1 MIKLTQAVRIAGA
14 VEAVDAILTLAPAL
28 EADLVA
34 RNCAVWAGDDP
45 TVTEDVTSNLVFS
58 ADLVTTLVPE
68 VGSVP
73 YWGTTSADTAKPTVV
88 DHRGIVRT
96 CQVNEARFE
105 GARRVENL
113 LGQSNNL
120 DTSPWSVAGTA
131 SVAKIGPTS
140 GDADLLTAE
149 GRPCFTLTSNGSSN
163 SLVQVLAATGAGTT
177 DGVLRPVKHTVRFDA
192 YLGTSATVTCDVYVS
207 GGATAGT
214 ATVTLVAGWTTF
226 AFTFTPDGTSAYRI
240 RFYSASA
247 GTVTLADVQLE
258 DMAGLPTDASGN
270 VPASEY
276 VSRGAVTVTTQ
287 SINVFHG
294 AMVDGVQYF
303 DTESANTLNNT
314 TKVLTEVTGTALDPS
329 TLLGAVTEPQCTALT
344 TGAETLAGWT
354 INSSA
359 ITIDAGAAEGPDG
372 LESAIRLAEVAA
384 NGGSKFCSF
393 DVTVAGSKKF
403 CAMARFRAGGTR
415 DWGRIG
421 LKTKAGTTRTV
432 YFNVTTGAIGTVPA
446 STEAYMWRDSAH
458 SDWWFC
464 AVVTSAG
471 TGGGTPQVHIG
482 LANGDGNASY
492 TGAADKYIDVWGVIA
507 FQKEHP
513 QTYFSPDRWSTARRT
528 GHALAFP
535 VYGLVGRNNIALYI
549 EQHAY
554 WNTGIVDKTNNGTDA
569 DWFSPIQCRANNP
582 HSEYN
587 RFGVAIRPY
596 VDPINGFAIIA
607 ADRYLGEPTSRLRW
621 RASTVYAEGDFCV
634 PIDTEA
640 DNNNSKKVFRCMQGG
655 TSGASPPTFDTTYV
669 AVPDN
674 VTNITVDGTVR
685 WQCNER
691 NSTESGIYDPNDGNH
706 PQVNA
711 PAAVAGVRTPGRFA
725 LALTDTP
732 DFRVVVN
739 GVDGLITTEPFP
751 VDGSARGDLRKPM
764 AELRIARNG
773 QSRSPSSQAS
783 RYVRV
788 WSGGMPAW
796 SYFQA
801 RTRGEA

>member
-1 MIKLTQAVRIAGA
+1 MIKLTQAVRVGGVAQA
-14 VEAVDAILTLAPAL
+14 VGAILTLERAL
-28 EADLVA
+28 EADLVRRGA
-34 RNCAVWAGDDP
+34 AVWAGDDP
-45 TVTEDVTSNLVFS
+45 TVTEDLRRNLVFS
-58 ADLVTTLVPE
+58 ADLLTTLVPE

-73 YWGTTSADTAKPTVV
+73 YWGTTSADTAKPTVA

-120 DTSPWSVAGTA
+120 DTSPWSLAGTA
-131 SVAKIGPTS
+131 SIAKIGPTS
-140 GDADLLTAE
+140 GDPDLLTDE
-149 GRPCFTLTSNGSSN
+149 GRPCFTLTSNGTSN

-192 YLGTSATVTCDVYVS
+192 YLGTAATVTCDVYVS

-214 ATVTLVAGWTTF
+214 ATVTPVAGWTTF
-226 AFTFTPDGTSAYRI
+226 SFTFTPDGTSAYRI

-258 DMAGLPTDASGN
+258 DMAGLPADANGN

-276 VSRGAVTVTTQ
+276 VSRGSVTVTAQ
-287 SINVFHG
+287 SVNVFHG
-294 AMVDGVQYF
+294 AMVDGIKYF
-303 DTESANTLNNT
+303 ATENANTLNNA
-314 TKVLTEVTGTALDPS
+314 TKVLTKATGTALDPS
-329 TLLGAVTEPQCTALT
+329 TLLGAVTEPQCIALT
-344 TGAETLAGWT
+344 TGAETLSGWT

-359 ITIDAGAAEGPDG
+359 ITITAAAAEGPDG
-372 LESAIRLAEVAA
+372 LQSAIRLTEDPA
-384 NGGSKFCSF
+384 NGASKFCSF
-393 DVTVAGSKKF
+393 DVTVTDSKKF

-421 LKTKAGTTRTV
+421 LRTKAGTTRTV
-432 YFNVTTGAIGTVPA
+432 YFNVTTGAIGTLPA
-446 STEAYMWRDSAH
+446 STEAYMWRDSVH

-471 TGGGTPQVHIG
+471 TGGSTPQVHIG

-492 TGAADKYIDVWGVIA
+492 TGAADKYLDVWGVIA

-528 GHALAFP
+528 GSALAYP
-535 VYGLVGRNNIALYI
+535 VYGLIGRNNIGLYI

-554 WNTGIVDKTNNGTDA
+554 WDTGIIDKTNNGTDR
-569 DWFSPIQCRANNP
+569 DWFSPIKCRANNP
-582 HSEYN
+582 DSNYN
-587 RFGVAIRPY
+587 RFGIAIRPY
-596 VDPINGFAIIA
+596 VDPIEGFAIIA

-621 RASTVYAEGDFCV
+621 RANKAYNVGDFVV

-640 DNNNSKKVFRCMQGG
+640 DNANARKIFTCMQAGVSGG
-655 TSGASPPTFDTTYV
+655 SPPTFDTTYV

-685 WQCNER
+685 WQCNEK
-691 NSTESGIYDPNDGNH
+691 NATDSGIYDPNDGNH
-706 PQVNA
+706 PRVNA
-711 PAAVAGVRTPGRFA
+711 RAAVGGVRRPGRFA
-725 LALTDTP
+725 YAITDEP

-739 GVDGLITTEPFP
+739 GVDGVITTEPFP
-751 VDGSARGDLRKPM
+751 IDGSEKGDLRAPM